1 MKYGLYQIIQ
11 KYYRFHLH
19 VIEVALTI
27 VNLVSILQY
36 FLEKSNNSSKSAVK
50 LLFTDWRLL
59 L

>member
-11 KYYRFHLH
+11 KYYRFHLQ

-50 LLFTDWRLL
+50 LLFTD
-59 L
+59 